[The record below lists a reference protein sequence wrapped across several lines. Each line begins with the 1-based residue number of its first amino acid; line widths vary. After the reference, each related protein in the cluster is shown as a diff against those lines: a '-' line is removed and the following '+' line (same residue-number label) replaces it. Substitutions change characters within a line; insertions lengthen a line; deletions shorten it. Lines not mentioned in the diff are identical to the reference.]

1 MIMLVLAC
9 LVPLTSCHSLV
20 PPIRDQYN
28 ECNHPKKPDKPYT
41 DVAVGVYIIN
51 QGHAIDKCMALLG
64 HKEIQ

>member
-1 MIMLVLAC
+1 
-9 LVPLTSCHSLV
+9 V